1 MKLKNENANKQS
13 LILGMNESND
23 RIIEKL
29 IEFIGKYKWPILKN

>member
-1 MKLKNENANKQS
+1 MKLKNENANKQN

-29 IEFIGKYKWPILKN
+29 VDFIGKYMFSDDYI